1 MRWAQR
7 DQKAVES
14 TGEHMTSVGLVL
26 GAGGVVGQAYHA
38 GVLAALEAEAGWD
51 PRSADLIVGTSAG
64 SITGTLVRLGVP
76 AYDLAALATQ
86 SPLSPEGASL
96 VARIQPD
103 SADLPSPPPRDWVRP
118 WRLPSAALVA
128 RLASRPWGFRPAVAA
143 MTMLPKGRIDISQ
156 RAAPLHAMVGDNWPA
171 GLWICVARRDDGA
184 RVVFGRSESPPA
196 PLAAAVLAS
205 CAIPAY
211 FAPITIGGTEYFDG
225 GVHSPTNADVLR
237 TERPDVVVV
246 ISPMSYDQP
255 AIGTP
260 DALFRWSA
268 RRRLDHE
275 SRRLERAGSVVIRI
289 EPGATARQAMG
300 LNPMSEHRSRQVVAA
315 AIAETARSV
324 AEGRIPPFGA
334 RARRVPAHQG

>member
-1 MRWAQR
+1 
-7 DQKAVES
+7 
-14 TGEHMTSVGLVL
+14 MTTVGLVL

-38 GVLAALEAEAGWD
+38 GVLAALDAELGWD
-51 PRSADLIVGTSAG
+51 PRSADLVVGTSAG

-76 AYDLAALATQ
+76 SSDLAALATQ

-118 WRLPSAALVA
+118 WRPPPAALLA
-128 RLASRPWGFRPAVAA
+128 RLARRPWGFRPEVAA
-143 MTMLPKGRIDISQ
+143 MTMLPRGRIDISS
-156 RAAPLHAMVGDNWPA
+156 RAAPLHAMVGDDWPE
-171 GLWICVARRDDGA
+171 GLWICAARRDDGA
-184 RVVFGRSESPPA
+184 RVVFGRPGSPPA
-196 PLAAAVLAS
+196 TLAAAVLAS

-237 TERPDVVVV
+237 TERADVVIVV
-246 ISPMSYDQP
+246 SPMSCDRP
-255 AIGTP
+255 PIGAP

-268 RRRLDHE
+268 QRRLDHE
-275 SRRLERAGSVVIRI
+275 TRRLERDGSTVIRI
-289 EPGATARQAMG
+289 EPGASARAAMG
-300 LNPMSEHRSRQVVAA
+300 LNPMSENRARQVVAA

-324 AEGRIPPFGA
+324 ADGRIPPIGA
-334 RARRVPAHQG
+334 RPRTSVPQG